1 MEKQYRVV
9 IIGFSHMHIND
20 VAAHFYEN
28 PRTDLVAGADTIPL
42 VPELKEG
49 TFTRKWNLE
58 FCRTNF
64 KIPKKFMR
72 ITGKC
77 WTRKNRISR

>member
-64 KIPKKFMR
+64 KIPKLPGNAGPGK
-72 ITGKC
+72 TG
-77 WTRKNRISR
+77 SRGNYL

>member
-9 IIGFSHMHIND
+9 IIGSSHMHIND

-49 TFTRKWNLE
+49 TFTRKWNL
-58 FCRTNF
+58 
-64 KIPKKFMR
+64 
-72 ITGKC
+72 
-77 WTRKNRISR
+77 

>member
-49 TFTRKWNLE
+49 NLYPE
-58 FCRTNF
+58 MESWQ
-64 KIPKKFMR
+64 ILPHKF
-72 ITGKC
+72 
-77 WTRKNRISR
+77 

>member
-28 PRTDLVAGADTIPL
+28 PRTDLVAGAGTGAERRNL
-42 VPELKEG
+42 YPEMESGIL
-49 TFTRKWNLE
+49 
-58 FCRTNF
+58 
-64 KIPKKFMR
+64 PHKF
-72 ITGKC
+72 
-77 WTRKNRISR
+77 

>member
-28 PRTDLVAGADTIPL
+28 PRIWNFAAQI
-42 VPELKEG
+42 LKSQ
-49 TFTRKWNLE
+49 
-58 FCRTNF
+58 
-64 KIPKKFMR
+64 KFMR